1 MESNG
6 FIQYLGGARMKNNS
20 LFNRTSAHN
29 GIFRLPTIQELDI
42 AIADLEARGFR
53 LVSRGTKSK
62 EVKDFEYKQSSKTP
76 KTYKG
81 ATTYNK
87 VWAIMEKVMN

>member
-1 MESNG
+1 M
-6 FIQYLGGARMKNNS
+6 Y
-20 LFNRTSAHN
+20 NRTSAHN
-29 GIFRLPTIQELDI
+29 GIFRLPTIQRKDDEELDI

-62 EVKDFEYKQSSKTP
+62 EVKDFEYKQGSKTP